1 MPNILLKMDDN
12 KYSIFQPMYRY
23 FAILDSGNG
32 VSGWKSKALGNKIF
46 KPPTT
51 SDCNLNPGLT

>member
-1 MPNILLKMDDN
+1 
-12 KYSIFQPMYRY
+12 MYRY
-23 FAILDSGNG
+23 FTLLDSGNS

-51 SDCNLNPGLT
+51 SDCNLNPRLTYDKIQVNF

>member
-1 MPNILLKMDDN
+1 MPNLLLKLYDN
-12 KYSIFQPMYRY
+12 EYSIFQPMYRY
-23 FAILDSGNG
+23 FTLLDSGNS

-51 SDCNLNPGLT
+51 SDCNLNPRLT

>member
-1 MPNILLKMDDN
+1 MDDN

-23 FAILDSGNG
+23 FAILDSGNS

-51 SDCNLNPGLT
+51 LDCNLNSGLT